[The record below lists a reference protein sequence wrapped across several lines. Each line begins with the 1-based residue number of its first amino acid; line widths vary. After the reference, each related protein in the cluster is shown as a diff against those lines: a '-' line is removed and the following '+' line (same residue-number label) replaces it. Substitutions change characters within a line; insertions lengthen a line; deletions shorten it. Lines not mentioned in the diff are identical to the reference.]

1 MCFLFVWWYVC
12 VDANAVRHPFHKKG
26 LHESSLL
33 VIKIDNRCCIEVIS
47 HMHILLGLMVL
58 LAADL
63 CARSGECRLQC
74 TLFHIPLS

>member
-1 MCFLFVWWYVC
+1 VC
-12 VDANAVRHPFHKKG
+12 VDANAVRHLFHKKG
-26 LHESSLL
+26 FMNQANERE
-33 VIKIDNRCCIEVIS
+33 KIDNWCCIEVIS

-58 LAADL
+58 LAAGL